1 MGRDLAPE
9 LQDILRRN
17 GMQAHIVRQGDGFA
31 LAVQGHDSPLLTY
44 PINQQQMRAMVDWGT
59 NSANKKAYN
68 TLAGLLSNDFY
79 LPRSFVHAR
88 NANGRVAM
96 ADSLAGHHVSRK
108 AGTCAELEEP
118 CSCKVLRW
126 FQTVLMDE

>member
-1 MGRDLAPE
+1 MSIRSNTLPMGRDLAPE

-68 TLAGLLSNDFY
+68 TLADAMPMVEWLWDFMAIVSV
-79 LPRSFVHAR
+79 L
-88 NANGRVAM
+88 ANMDVCLGTDE
-96 ADSLAGHHVSRK
+96 DSIL
-108 AGTCAELEEP
+108 
-118 CSCKVLRW
+118 
-126 FQTVLMDE
+126 